1 MCFPSVTGG
10 GSQEENVQR
19 DNLLCA
25 SDLRGS
31 SSAQLPIIHQP
42 VCLHCSIQ
50 KSAAGGLGPAVP
62 PLPAPGTDQ
71 PGAHSCSE
79 RLHRHL
85 CTDRSHHD

>member
-31 SSAQLPIIHQP
+31 SSAQLPIIQP

-50 KSAAGGLGPAVP
+50 KSAAGSLGPAVP

-71 PGAHSCSE
+71 PGAHACSE

-85 CTDRSHHD
+85 CTDLTHHD